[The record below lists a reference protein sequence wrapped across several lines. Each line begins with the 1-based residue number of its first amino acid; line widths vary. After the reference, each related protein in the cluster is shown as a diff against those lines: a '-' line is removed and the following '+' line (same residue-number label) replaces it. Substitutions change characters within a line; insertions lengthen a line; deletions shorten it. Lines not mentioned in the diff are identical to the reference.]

1 MCEALRFIMK
11 SKNSKKKIYIHNLS
25 YFDGIFILNSLSKLG
40 TVKPLMRDGKIF
52 NLEFRFSV
60 VTPISKKDQEITIF
74 FFLFAKPTLN

>member
-60 VTPISKKDQEITIF
+60 VTPISKKVPPAREGTHSIR
-74 FFLFAKPTLN
+74 K